1 MTNASILASWP
12 SSIGPLGHRGFL
24 RHWSFVIGHC
34 LLVAAQTQ
42 AKPPITA
49 LAVTPDGKG
58 YVHGSQAGVFVRLD
72 DGEQRIAT
80 DCENV
85 CALAFAPDGAFVGIA
100 GGTPGESGLVE
111 IYSWPARVRVA
122 RLVGHTDLV
131 HAVAWLPDSKTL
143 ATASAD
149 RSVRLWQREA
159 GTPLATLSGH
169 SGPVL
174 ALARSP
180 DGNWLCSGSADA
192 TIRVWSVPDKKL
204 VRSLNNHLG
213 AVTALSFRP
222 AQDAQPRP
230 YLASASLDGTVRIW
244 QPTIGR
250 MVRIVRHPGPL
261 AGLAWERDGAHL
273 ISAAQAGSLRRI
285 DGDSDT
291 VAAEQKL
298 EGGRIASL
306 VLRPGANSLLVGHVD
321 GAIVAAPAW
330 LTSRR

>member
-1 MTNASILASWP
+1 MKATT
-12 SSIGPLGHRGFL
+12 
-24 RHWSFVIGHC
+24 VITLC
-34 LLVAAQTQ
+34 LCVSVVTGRAQ
-42 AKPPITA
+42 AKPSITA

-58 YVHGSQAGVFVRLD
+58 CVHGSQAGVFVRLD
-72 DGEQRIAT
+72 DGAQRIAT
-80 DCENV
+80 ECENV
-85 CALAFAPDGAFVGIA
+85 CALAFAPDGSFLAIA

-111 IYSWPARVRVA
+111 IYSWPARQRVA
-122 RLVGHTDLV
+122 RMVGHTDLV
-131 HAVAWLPDSKTL
+131 HAVAWLPDGKSL

-149 RSVRLWQREA
+149 RSVRLWLRET

-174 ALARSP
+174 ALALSP

-222 AQDAQPRP
+222 AKEDQPRP

-250 MVRIVRHPGPL
+250 MVRIVRHPGPVV
-261 AGLAWERDGAHL
+261 GLCWERDGSHL
-273 ISAAQAGSLRRI
+273 ASAAQEGKLRRI

-291 VAAEQKL
+291 VVAERKL
-298 EGGRIASL
+298 DGGRIASL
-306 VLRPGANSLLVGHVD
+306 VLRPGDNSPLVGHAD
-321 GAIVAAPAW
+321 GSIVAAPAW
-330 LTSRR
+330 LRSP